1 MAFGIRKFKVT
12 ARVMRTLDGR
22 PTKVSIIPSKSMKRK
37 GENKVTEKLPGQ
49 QKKNKRKSNPK
60 RKVRA
65 PRS

>member
-12 ARVMRTLDGR
+12 ARVMRTLDGK
-22 PTKVSIIPSKSMKRK
+22 PTKVSIVPSKSMKRK
-37 GENKVTEKLPGQ
+37 GEKKVTEKLTEE
-49 QKKNKRKSNPK
+49 QKKKKRKKKPK